1 MKHFGKTLTFISL
14 VILLLLI
21 SAGSASGKILFNDT
35 MAQGDGYQINNYVID
50 VAEVFPDY
58 DSATLH
64 VYEGKNKNPTY
75 DKMLSVGSSFKFSI
89 EGENVEVTLISVHSG
104 IVPRTRLLITVT
116 DGSFINSKTLGLV
129 SGGHTEAAFSGT
141 PVLEITKTVEPVSIG
156 VGDTVT
162 VKVTV
167 KNTGDDKAI
176 RVLFSDPT
184 TAKFILQQTYVA
196 PTGPISTIEKGE
208 ESLPIYTYTLKAT
221 EAGTFTLTPTTAVY
235 TNSIG
240 DNLPQVS
247 SNTPT
252 IIVEDSSKKANLDV
266 TLVVDKYTV
275 DRRGNLQGTIRI
287 KNIGESSASAVTVNL
302 AVPSGLKYS
311 GGDSAIEI
319 ISGVPTIYME
329 SFGVQQEKEIS
340 FNLKAMDEG
349 TYTLST
355 QNSYRFSDGINPA
368 PQVASSTSTTNAIYV
383 KKGKYDYLL
392 EQPVYVYLAPLLV
405 IGAVAGWLFYRH
417 RQYKF

>member
-14 VILLLLI
+14 AVLLLLI

-35 MAQGDGYQINNYVID
+35 LLEGDGFQINNYVID
-50 VAEVFPDY
+50 VAEVFSEHGAATIY
-58 DSATLH
+58 VFEGESAT
-64 VYEGKNKNPTY
+64 PTH
-75 DKMLSVGSSFKFSI
+75 DKFVSVGSSFKFTV
-89 EGENVEVTLISVHSG
+89 EGEDVEVTLISIHSG
-104 IVPRTRLLITVT
+104 IALRAKLLITVT
-116 DGSFINSKTLGLV
+116 DGSFINSKTLGEV
-129 SGGHTEAAFSGT
+129 KGGHKNAVFPKT
-141 PVLEITKTVEPVSIG
+141 PVLEITKTVDADSIM
-156 VGDTVT
+156 VGDVIN
-162 VKVTV
+162 VKVSVT
-167 KNTGDDKAI
+167 NSGDGDAEK
-176 RVLFSDPT
+176 VLFSDPT
-184 TAKFILQQTYVA
+184 SAKFVLQQTL
-196 PTGPISTIEKGE
+196 ISPSGQTVIKKGE
-208 ESLPIYTYTLKAT
+208 TRLIYAYSLKAT
-221 EAGTFTLTPTTAVY
+221 EPGTFVLNPTTAIY
-235 TNSIG
+235 SNSIG
-240 DNLPQVS
+240 DDLPQAS

-302 AVPSGLKYS
+302 AVPTGLKYS

-319 ISGVPTIYME
+319 ISGVPTIYLE

-355 QNSYRFSDGINPA
+355 QNSYRFSDGINPTS
-368 PQVASSTSTTNAIYV
+368 QVASSTSVTNAIYV
-383 KKGKYDYLL
+383 KKGKYDHLL

>member
-1 MKHFGKTLTFISL
+1 MKHFGKTFTFISL
-14 VILLLLI
+14 AVLLLLI

-58 DSATLH
+58 NSATIH
-64 VYEGKNKNPTY
+64 VYEGKSKNPTY
-75 DKMLSVGSSFKFSI
+75 DKMLSVGSSFKFPI

-104 IVPRTRLLITVT
+104 IVPRARLLITVT
-116 DGSFINSKTLGLV
+116 DGSFINSKTLGVV
-129 SGGHTEAAFSGT
+129 SGGHTEAEFSGT
-141 PVLEITKTVEPVSIG
+141 PVLEITKTADPDK
-156 VGDTVT
+156 VGSGDVVT
-162 VKVTV
+162 VQVSV
-167 KNTGDDKAI
+167 KNTGDDKATKVI
-176 RVLFSDPT
+176 FSDPT
-184 TAKFILQQTYVA
+184 PAKFVLQQTLIA
-196 PTGPISTIEKGE
+196 PTGQISLDKGE
-208 ESLPIYTYTLKAT
+208 TRLIYTYTIKAT
-221 EAGTFTLTPTTAVY
+221 ESGTFVLNPTTAIY
-235 TNSIG
+235 SNSIG
-240 DNLPQVS
+240 DDLPQAS

-340 FNLKAMDEG
+340 FSLKAMDEG

-355 QNSYRFSDGINPA
+355 QNSYRFSDGINPT
-368 PQVASSTSTTNAIYV
+368 PQVASSTSVTNAIYV
-383 KKGKYDYLL
+383 KKGKYDHLL
-392 EQPVYVYLAPLLV
+392 EQPVYIYLLPLLV